1 MTVKELQKLRR
12 QELLQLL
19 VEQGRAIASLKD
31 EQEEKEQERLQFED
45 SNDRLGK
52 KVEEK
57 DILIE
62 RLQGRLNKKEE
73 QINELRAEKEAWC
86 SDRQAH
92 LEQSDSIADAVLRL
106 NRFCE
111 MAQQAADQYL
121 YNIRQRCMGQA
132 GMNALEPV
140 DIGRSGK

>member
-1 MTVKELQKLRR
+1 MTVKELQRLRR

-19 VEQGRAIASLKD
+19 VEQGRAIANLKD
-31 EQEEKEQERLQFED
+31 EQEEKERERLQFED
-45 SNDRLGK
+45 SNGRLGK

-62 RLQGRLNKKEE
+62 RLQGRLAKKEE
-73 QINELRAEKEAWC
+73 QIGELKRAKEIWC
-86 SDRQAH
+86 TDRQAH

-121 YNIRQRCMGQA
+121 YNIRQRCMGQE
-132 GMNALEPV
+132 GRRALEPV
-140 DIGRSGK
+140 DIGGSGK

>member
-45 SNDRLGK
+45 SNERLGK

-62 RLQGRLNKKEE
+62 RLQGRLTKKEE
-73 QINELRAEKEAWC
+73 QIGELKREKEVWC
-86 SDRQAH
+86 TDRQAH

-132 GMNALEPV
+132 GRKALEPV
-140 DIGRSGK
+140 DIGGSGK

>member
-1 MTVKELQKLRR
+1 MTVKELQRLRR

-19 VEQGRAIASLKD
+19 VEQGRAIANLKD
-31 EQEEKEQERLQFED
+31 EQEEKERERLQFED
-45 SNDRLGK
+45 SNERLGK

-57 DILIE
+57 DILIG
-62 RLQGRLNKKEE
+62 RLQGRLTTKEE
-73 QINELRAEKEAWC
+73 QIGELKREKEIWC
-86 SDRQAH
+86 TDRQAH

-121 YNIRQRCMGQA
+121 YNIRQRCMGQE
-132 GMNALEPV
+132 GRRALEPV
-140 DIGRSGK
+140 DIGGSGK

>member
-19 VEQGRAIASLKD
+19 VEQGRVIVNLMNEQD
-31 EQEEKEQERLQFED
+31 ELEKEILQFED
-45 SNDRLGK
+45 SNERLGK

-57 DILIE
+57 DIMIE
-62 RLQGRLNKKEE
+62 RLTGRLRNKEE
-73 QINELRAEKEAWC
+73 KIAELKTEKETWS
-86 SDRQAH
+86 SDRQVH

-111 MAQQAADQYL
+111 VAQQAADQYL
-121 YNIRQRCMGQA
+121 YNIRQKCIGQ
-132 GMNALEPV
+132 MEMKVREPV
-140 DIGRSGK
+140 GIGRSEN

>member
-19 VEQGRAIASLKD
+19 VEQGRAIALLKD

-45 SNDRLGK
+45 SNERLGR

-57 DILIE
+57 DLMIE
-62 RLQGRLNKKEE
+62 KLTGRLKNKEE
-73 QINELRAEKEAWC
+73 KIAELKAEKEAWC

-111 MAQQAADQYL
+111 MAQLAADQYL
-121 YNIRQRCMGQA
+121 YNIRQRCLGQT
-132 GMNALEPV
+132 GMNALAPV
-140 DIGRSGK
+140 DAGGSGE

>member
-1 MTVKELQKLRR
+1 MTVKELQRLRR

-19 VEQGRAIASLKD
+19 VEQGRAIANLKD
-31 EQEEKEQERLQFED
+31 EQEEKERERLQFED
-45 SNDRLGK
+45 SNERLGK

-57 DILIE
+57 DILIG
-62 RLQGRLNKKEE
+62 RLQGRLTKKEE
-73 QINELRAEKEAWC
+73 QIGEKEIWC
-86 SDRQAH
+86 TDRQAH

-121 YNIRQRCMGQA
+121 YNIRQRCMGQE
-132 GMNALEPV
+132 GRRALEPV
-140 DIGRSGK
+140 DIGGSGK